1 MFVPSEVNDA
11 YKSEKSKHTVRLCEG
26 VYVGFSM
33 YMCIYVCLYCK
44 EKKIDDIKLAI
55 VVVAPN

>member
-1 MFVPSEVNDA
+1 MFVPSKINDA

-33 YMCIYVCLYCK
+33 YICIYVCLYCK
-44 EKKIDDIKLAI
+44 EK
-55 VVVAPN
+55 N